1 VVKATINAL
10 EQLRDKAQVA
20 EMRGLALDKVM

>member
-20 EMRGLALDKVM
+20 EMRGLALDKIM